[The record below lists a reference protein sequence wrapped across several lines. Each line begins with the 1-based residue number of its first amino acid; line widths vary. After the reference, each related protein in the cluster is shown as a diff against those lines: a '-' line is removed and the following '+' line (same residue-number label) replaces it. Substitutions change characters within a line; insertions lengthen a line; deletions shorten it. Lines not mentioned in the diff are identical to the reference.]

1 MTLLDTALDRT
12 RRRDKPAGKHTKNY
26 RVQQLKSKVTELRDE
41 NRHLHNRQ
49 AAADDF
55 FAVLMDDRAELHNL
69 WQYAEH
75 KAACA
80 EDVVVCQEADIRD
93 LHRQIADLTE
103 RLRVA
108 SLADSAASRTQEIDT
123 RALLKRITQG
133 ADAVTDPG
141 QTTWGARNQQTGA
154 TS

>member
-1 MTLLDTALDRT
+1 MSLTLPGLRQKPKQRKHRAA
-12 RRRDKPAGKHTKNY
+12 DK
-26 RVQQLKSKVTELRDE
+26 VEELRAE
-41 NRHLHNRQ
+41 NAHLMNRQ

-133 ADAVTDPG
+133 TDAVINPG
-141 QTTWGARNQQTGA
+141 QTSWGAARQA
-154 TS
+154 ADHPA